1 MWQDFKSFLQ
11 RGNVLDLAVAVI
23 VGNAFGAIIKSL
35 VDDLLMP
42 IVGVLIGGIDFTGL
56 ALKAGAATITYGNF
70 LQAIVNFLIIAFVL
84 FLVVRAST
92 RLDAKAGE
100 PAEPAPE
107 PDPELKLLEEIRDL
121 LKAGR

>member
-35 VDDLLMP
+35 VDDLFMP
-42 IVGVLIGGIDFTGL
+42 LIGVLIGGIDFSSLTVQV
-56 ALKAGAATITYGNF
+56 GAATITYGNF
-70 LQAIVNFLIIAFVL
+70 LQAIVNFIIIAFAL
-84 FLVVRAST
+84 FLVVRGAA
-92 RLDAKAGE
+92 RLEKPEAAAE
-100 PAEPAPE
+100 PGPAPE
-107 PDPELKLLEEIRDL
+107 VELLTEIRDL

>member
-42 IVGVLIGGIDFTGL
+42 LVGVLIGGGE
-56 ALKAGAATITYGNF
+56 
-70 LQAIVNFLIIAFVL
+70 LISPVWHL
-84 FLVVRAST
+84 R
-92 RLDAKAGE
+92 
-100 PAEPAPE
+100 
-107 PDPELKLLEEIRDL
+107 
-121 LKAGR
+121 